1 MKRSLYITVLFLIG
15 LGWISIPTSNV
26 RAQSYPNRTIQLI
39 TPGAPGLLQD
49 ITCRQFAEEIGK
61 TIGGQVIVVNKTGA
75 SMTLAA
81 DAVVRSKKDGYTF
94 LYASATPLVYA
105 PVTNPKIVPYD
116 PLKDLEPLGGQLVWP
131 LTVTVQEGS
140 PWKTFHELIDY
151 AKKNPEKL
159 RMGSIGLGST
169 DNFNLTIIQSL
180 TGTQFTHIPM
190 STAPA
195 LSLLGGHIE
204 VVMSPITEVNSYV
217 QAGKLRLLL
226 LTSKLPRYPNI
237 PTITELGYKQE
248 LITGWLSFFAPT
260 GIPEDVKKVWVAAI
274 EKAFNNPEL
283 KAKIEKVDF
292 SPVYKFPAEFK
303 KMLEAEYQ
311 RANELADKIGLR
323 K

>member
-1 MKRSLYITVLFLIG
+1 MKRSLYISLLFLIG
-15 LGWISIPTSNV
+15 LGWIVIPTSDV
-26 RAQSYPNRTIQLI
+26 LAQSYPNHTIQLI

-61 TIGGQVIVVNKTGA
+61 IIGGQVIVVNKTGA

-140 PWKTFHELIDY
+140 PWKTFQELIDY

-180 TGTQFTHIPM
+180 TGTQFTHVPM

-204 VVMSPITEVNSYV
+204 LVMSPITEVNSYV

-226 LTSKLPRYPNI
+226 LTNKLPKYPSV

-248 LITGWLSFFAPT
+248 LLTNWLSFFAPA
-260 GIPEDVKKVWVAAI
+260 GLPEDVKKVMVGAI
-274 EKAFNNPEL
+274 EKAMKNPEL
-283 KAKIEKVDF
+283 KAKIEKVDYA
-292 SPVYKFPAEFK
+292 VEYKTPAEFK
-303 KMLEAEYQ
+303 KLLEEEYK
-311 RANELADKIGLR
+311 RADAIALKIGLR